1 MKPETSA
8 ELRGLVREVLRE
20 ALAGRAGQS
29 HGSENVRIGSDAELQ
44 AFISRLSG
52 PGVID
57 AVRAGRLRFTLE
69 RTAAAA
75 ASAPAASGAVDIL
88 EGVVSEQRVAAL
100 AGKGTLR
107 LGATAVL
114 TPLARDKARKLGL
127 KLERRG

>member
-20 ALAGRAGQS
+20 ALAGRAGQA
-29 HGSENVRIGSDAELQ
+29 HGSESVRIGCDAELQ
-44 AFISRLSG
+44 AFISRLAG

-57 AVRAGRLRFTLE
+57 AVRAGRLRFALE
-69 RTAAAA
+69 RTAAA
-75 ASAPAASGAVDIL
+75 SSPAASGTADIL
-88 EGVVSEQRVAAL
+88 EGVVSEQRIAAM

-107 LGATAVL
+107 LGSTAVL

-127 KLERRG
+127 KFERRG

>member
-20 ALAGRAGQS
+20 ALAGRAGQAQ
-29 HGSENVRIGSDAELQ
+29 GSESVRIGSDADLQ
-44 AFISRLSG
+44 AFIGRLAG

-69 RTAAAA
+69 RTNTAAA
-75 ASAPAASGAVDIL
+75 PAQVATGVADIL
-88 EGVVSEQRVAAL
+88 EGVVSEQLIAAL

-127 KLERRG
+127 KFERRG

>member
-20 ALAGRAGQS
+20 ALAGRAGQAQ
-29 HGSENVRIGSDAELQ
+29 GSESVRIGSDADLQ
-44 AFISRLSG
+44 AFIGRLAG

-69 RTAAAA
+69 RTNTAAA
-75 ASAPAASGAVDIL
+75 PAQVATGVADIL
-88 EGVVSEQRVAAL
+88 EGVVSEQLVAAL

-127 KLERRG
+127 KFERRG